1 MTWENSVERARCKEV
16 KWLCCLISTIITLL
30 ADLSS
35 YLCWKK
41 EKRKNKIEEE
51 ENGKKEWE
59 SWNSLVPTWVCQWK
73 STPSEEAG
81 RIHLSLVVKEKR
93 VLRPKGEHT

>member
-1 MTWENSVERARCKEV
+1 MTWENSVQRARCKEV

-30 ADLSS
+30 ADLYS
-35 YLCWKK
+35 YLCWKERK
-41 EKRKNKIEEE
+41 EKEQDRGVREW
-51 ENGKKEWE
+51 KKEWE
-59 SWNSLVPTWVCQWK
+59 SWSSLVPTWVCQWK